1 MFMRRSRWILRSF
14 AVTFGLVAAI
24 NPPTPAA
31 GAQQG
36 CEWVGDTYR
45 CGIVDDPGIEASDG
59 RTLVVEATMQLLD
72 DVAVG
77 FGVPGQPAPCALG
90 TDLLDPAGLGI
101 LYLIEVIQLSDGL
114 TVASTFRCVGPGED
128 PLPPPP
134 PTRAEIWD
142 SAPIPQPVIHLS
154 PIGDGLVGLDTWL
167 WGDNHG
173 SVTVT
178 VSLRGWTVSGTV
190 TPTAWVFETSDGGHY
205 TAPNPGSENSPVGAH
220 IFGRQGT
227 YTITHTVEWGGAFTV
242 SGYGLAFTVTGLSGD
257 FAATAAYPVI
267 EIEAVNTHD

>member
-1 MFMRRSRWILRSF
+1 MTCRIVNDPLH
-14 AVTFGLVAAI
+14 
-24 NPPTPAA
+24 PPS
-31 GAQQG
+31 
-36 CEWVGDTYR
+36 
-45 CGIVDDPGIEASDG
+45 DDRPFTIKA
-59 RTLVVEATMQLLD
+59 TLLFLE

-77 FGVPGQPAPCALG
+77 FGIPGQPAPCVVG
-90 TDLLDPAGLGI
+90 TAQLDPAGPGY
-101 LYLIEVIQLSDGL
+101 LYFIEVISVSGA
-114 TVASTFRCVGPGED
+114 TISSAFRCVGPGED

-173 SVTVT
+173 PVTVT

-190 TPTAWVFETSDGGHY
+190 TPTAWVFDTSDGGHY

-227 YTITHTVEWGGAFTV
+227 YTVTHTVEWGGGFTI